1 VIGEHVVILLSR
13 RLGDSDCCMYL
24 MNKSN
29 NRTVSCIVENEGFIS
44 ENDSRYK
51 IAKLSKEY
59 HIFNSYF
66 VLHNPDNSG
75 PGSMCFDI
83 QTNSPQITI
92 ATLNTC
98 CNKWQRAIDQE
109 SRSPLNKAGPNYT
122 LDIMLVE
129 RNPEERYIVDVDST
143 FNILPKKW
151 PKGSQN
157 LLNIGM

>member
-13 RLGDSDCCMYL
+13 DPDCCMYL
-24 MNKSN
+24 MNKSD

-44 ENDSRYK
+44 EKDSRYK
-51 IAKLSKEY
+51 IASLSKEY

-66 VLHNPDNSG
+66 VLHNPDNTG
-75 PGSMCFDI
+75 AGSMCFDI
-83 QTNSPQITI
+83 HTIAPTI

-109 SRSPLNKAGPNYT
+109 SRSPLNKAGPRYT

-129 RNPEERYIVDVDST
+129 RNPEDRYIVDVDST
-143 FNILPKKW
+143 FDILPKKW